1 MSYSE
6 QQGGP
11 YPPPRDPRDLGESQ
25 YPPPPGEYPP
35 PPGEEDDRSRAYHQR
50 GPMPTN
56 VTLPSISP
64 YDPQYA
70 ATNGYPQDPRYRQD
84 PYHQGPPQGA
94 YDQRAYQGEYN
105 RGGPPHM
112 AFSQTAP
119 RQRTAIACRYC
130 RRRKIRCS
138 GFEDNPTGKCQNCQR
153 FQQECIFT
161 PVSSQAQ
168 AFVPAHAAY
177 PHMRNVMG
185 PDGRPRHMYQNQ
197 QLYGAHGQP
206 LGPIPQQGAQ
216 GGPQY
221 GEYAVPSPTGS
232 YNSFTEDRGADTG
245 RKRPHGEPQTSIL
258 PPPNPGQPPYPRQ
271 EPGRRPPVDD
281 DLRLAPVTPVVGQAN
296 SNYSPGS
303 STSSTSGR
311 RPGNEGLPS
320 MSRTP
325 PLRSSP
331 GDRSD
336 PMALGNIMER
346 RPETE
351 IDRNML
357 GRLGRK

>member
-1 MSYSE
+1 
-6 QQGGP
+6 
-11 YPPPRDPRDLGESQ
+11 
-25 YPPPPGEYPP
+25 
-35 PPGEEDDRSRAYHQR
+35 
-50 GPMPTN
+50 
-56 VTLPSISP
+56 
-64 YDPQYA
+64 
-70 ATNGYPQDPRYRQD
+70 
-84 PYHQGPPQGA
+84 
-94 YDQRAYQGEYN
+94 
-105 RGGPPHM
+105 
-112 AFSQTAP
+112 
-119 RQRTAIACRYC
+119 
-130 RRRKIRCS
+130 
-138 GFEDNPTGKCQNCQR
+138 
-153 FQQECIFT
+153 
-161 PVSSQAQ
+161 
-168 AFVPAHAAY
+168 
-177 PHMRNVMG
+177 MRNVMG

-206 LGPIPQQGAQ
+206 LGPIPQQGGGGGP

-232 YNSFTEDRGADTG
+232 YNSFTEDRASADTG

-258 PPPNPGQPPYPRQ
+258 PPPNPGQSPYPPRQ

-281 DLRLAPVTPVVGQAN
+281 DLRLAPVTPVVGQQAN

-336 PMALGNIMER
+336 PMALGSIMER

>member
-1 MSYSE
+1 
-6 QQGGP
+6 
-11 YPPPRDPRDLGESQ
+11 
-25 YPPPPGEYPP
+25 
-35 PPGEEDDRSRAYHQR
+35 
-50 GPMPTN
+50 
-56 VTLPSISP
+56 
-64 YDPQYA
+64 
-70 ATNGYPQDPRYRQD
+70 
-84 PYHQGPPQGA
+84 
-94 YDQRAYQGEYN
+94 
-105 RGGPPHM
+105 
-112 AFSQTAP
+112 
-119 RQRTAIACRYC
+119 
-130 RRRKIRCS
+130 
-138 GFEDNPTGKCQNCQR
+138 
-153 FQQECIFT
+153 
-161 PVSSQAQ
+161 
-168 AFVPAHAAY
+168 
-177 PHMRNVMG
+177 MRNVMG

-206 LGPIPQQGAQ
+206 LGPIPQQGGQ
-216 GGPQY
+216 GPQY

-232 YNSFTEDRGADTG
+232 YSSFTEDRTDAG

-258 PPPNPGQPPYPRQ
+258 PPPNPGQSPYPRQ
-271 EPGRRPPVDD
+271 EAGRRPPVDD